1 MRSAPDHGEEGH
13 MHVAQRQ
20 AGLTFLGLLIILVP
34 FALIGY
40 VIMNAAPAYIE
51 AFNVGDAVTSL
62 RKDIDLRERSRDEIY
77 TILKKRLDVN
87 DIKNVAKEDVT
98 IQKTVN
104 STTVNVDYEVKVP
117 LFGNIALALSFH
129 KSVVLR

>member
-1 MRSAPDHGEEGH
+1 
-13 MHVAQRQ
+13 MH
-20 AGLTFLGLLIILVP
+20 
-34 FALIGY
+34 
-40 VIMNAAPAYIE
+40 AAPAYIE

>member
-1 MRSAPDHGEEGH
+1 